1 MANLDLYRRAIQEVI
16 RRHGRHP
23 PAYCEVE
30 LQLIFDTERDHSPGP
45 DQDG

>member
-1 MANLDLYRRAIQEVI
+1 MANLDPYRRAIQEVI
-16 RRHGRHP
+16 RRHGSHP
-23 PAYCEVE
+23 PAYGEVE